1 MDLQHG
7 YSVHVNSAVR
17 HHCNIIEEDALLNLY
32 IYSFFCCLQ
41 KKNSDRKKS
50 EQILT

>member
-32 IYSFFCCLQ
+32 IYIHFFVAY
-41 KKNSDRKKS
+41 KKK
-50 EQILT
+50 ILTEKKVNRS